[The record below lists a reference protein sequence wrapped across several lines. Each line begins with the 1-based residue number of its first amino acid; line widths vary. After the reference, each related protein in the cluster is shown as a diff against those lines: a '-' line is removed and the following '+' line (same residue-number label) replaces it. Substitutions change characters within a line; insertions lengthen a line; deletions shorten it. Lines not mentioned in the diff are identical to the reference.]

1 MSAVCEVCGN
11 DIVSGVFTCPYCG
24 SKNEGAGTVQS
35 GGFSQKTINLE
46 MGRPLLESALSR
58 MTEAIEDA
66 KRNNVHVL
74 TLIHGYGSS
83 GKGGVIRVECRKTLD
98 FMKTRGRIKDC
109 IYGEHFNK
117 RSAPIKNVLRRYPGL
132 YSHPY
137 MNRENKGITL
147 VILK

>member
-24 SKNEGAGTVQS
+24 SKNEGADTAQAK
-35 GGFSQKTINLE
+35 GFSQKTINLE
-46 MGRPLLESALSR
+46 VGRPLLETALGR

-98 FMKTRGRIKDC
+98 FMKARNRIKDFV
-109 IYGEHFNK
+109 YGEHLNK
-117 RSAPIKNVLRRYPGL
+117 RSAPVKNLLRRYPEL
-132 YSHPY
+132 SSHQH